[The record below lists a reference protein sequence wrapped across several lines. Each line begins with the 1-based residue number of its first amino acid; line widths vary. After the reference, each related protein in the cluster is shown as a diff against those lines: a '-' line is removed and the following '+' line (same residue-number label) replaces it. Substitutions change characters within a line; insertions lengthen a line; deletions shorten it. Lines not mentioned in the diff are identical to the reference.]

1 LRRQIGFFLIAYR
14 HFAPVIAG
22 AAESFVCEA
31 LQYAGIFLLHRMLVG
46 LEFAGA
52 MDASGSL
59 MLALGRSFL
68 QDPARAAETLIGA
81 PLT

>member
-1 LRRQIGFFLIAYR
+1 LRRHIGFFLVTYR
-14 HFAPVIAG
+14 HLAPAIAG
-22 AAESFVCEA
+22 PAESFVCET

-46 LEFAGA
+46 LEFAGT

-59 MLALGRSFL
+59 MLALGRSL
-68 QDPARAAETLIGA
+68 LRDPALAAETLIGA